1 MAGCLTEPTIDQ
13 LIDEHLSCQ
22 NKSISEKDLLSMIL
36 AKIARTQSSLVTEKY
51 DKIEIEYVGLTNNID
66 TVTYSLEGAP
76 VAVLTMAYSG
86 GVPVTDDALLISVT
100 KG

>member
-1 MAGCLTEPTIDQ
+1 MSGCLTEPTIDQ
-13 LIDEHLSCQ
+13 LIDEYLSCQ
-22 NKSISEKDLLSMIL
+22 NKSVSEKDLLSMLL
-36 AKIARTQSSLVTEKY
+36 AKIARMQSSLVTEKY
-51 DKIEIEYVGLTNNID
+51 DKIEIEYVGSTNNID
-66 TVTYSLEGAP
+66 TVTYSFEGAH